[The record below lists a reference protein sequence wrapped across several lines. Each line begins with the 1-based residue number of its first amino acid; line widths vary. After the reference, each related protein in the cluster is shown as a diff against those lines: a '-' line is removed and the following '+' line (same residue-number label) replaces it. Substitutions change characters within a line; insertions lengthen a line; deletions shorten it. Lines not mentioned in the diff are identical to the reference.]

1 MFTSIITMLIV
12 LESMYAPR
20 LANRGAYTD
29 SKSAH
34 LHEITSIQELHD
46 KTALVIITAIN
57 SYLARKNTSPS
68 ILGC

>member
-46 KTALVIITAIN
+46 KTA
-57 SYLARKNTSPS
+57 
-68 ILGC
+68 